1 MHFYTKTDK
10 GIEPRHFVA
19 MAKDPSR
26 TRASRVTDA
35 KKARKEKGEV
45 WTPSV
50 TTVLNILDKPALVNW
65 KVDKHLEQAYENEV
79 NKKHGEYCDEYIKR
93 IKAITREEM
102 DKAPKAGTDIHKV
115 LEDYVFTG
123 NYPNDDIEYQI
134 VHSIEECLAHDYS
147 ISPDSDVNKKK
158 YILDDVYGYA
168 GCADLIVNGKFDNW
182 VIDYKSK
189 QTADKFKVGKMAYP
203 EHSRQLAAYG
213 VHCFGEN
220 NFRAANI
227 FICLETGDIDFHEH
241 SMESIENGWLDFKD
255 CLSIYKRNVYNS
267 IGE

>member
-1 MHFYTKTDK
+1 MSHFYYKDEE
-10 GIEPRHFVA
+10 GIKPYHFVP
-19 MAKDPSR
+19 MAKDPAR
-26 TRASRVTDA
+26 TRPTRVTDV
-35 KKARKEKGEV
+35 KKLKKEKGLIAV
-45 WTPSV
+45 PSV

-79 NKKHGEYCDEYIKR
+79 NKRHGEYCDEYIKR

-115 LEDYVFTG
+115 LEDHLFSDVIAG
-123 NYPNDDIEYQI
+123 VAEVELDIIDNIESDLNLNGIDKDDIER
-134 VHSIEECLAHDYS
+134 E
-147 ISPDSDVNKKK
+147 K

>member
-1 MHFYTKTDK
+1 MSHFYYKDEE
-10 GIEPRHFVA
+10 GIKPYHFVP
-19 MAKDPSR
+19 MAKDPAR
-26 TRASRVTDA
+26 TRPTRVTDV
-35 KKARKEKGEV
+35 KKLKKEKGLIAV
-45 WTPSV
+45 PSV

-65 KVDKHLEQAYENEV
+65 KVDKHLEQAFYTDDIDSYDDW
-79 NKKHGEYCDEYIKR
+79 NKVV
-93 IKAITREEM
+93 KAKTREAM
-102 DKAPKAGTDIHKV
+102 DVAPKLGTNIHKV

-134 VHSIEECLAHDYS
+134 VHSVEECLAHDYS
-147 ISPDSDVNKKK
+147 ISPDSDVNKEK

-168 GCADLIVNGKFDNW
+168 GCADLIVSGKFENW